1 MNLRSKMNGGVT
13 DTTLVIPK
21 HKAAFRMDGDGRWH
35 NHDGPFR
42 HQRVID
48 HFNAAIDKDAMGYFI
63 AQQRAGITEKAYFPH
78 EGTVLFVV
86 DVLWG
91 EPVRLKL
98 NTGPTVIM
106 DPNDLYVMEDHLY
119 YRLGDEIA
127 KFNQRALMEMADKLS
142 QKNGRYYYTAGAIKI
157 AIQEKEIDN

>member
-1 MNLRSKMNGGVT
+1 MNLRSKINGGVT

-35 NHDGPFR
+35 NHDGSFR

-48 HFNAAIDKDAMGYFI
+48 HFNAAIDKDEMGYFI
-63 AQQRAGITEKAYFPH
+63 TQQRTGITEKVYFPH
-78 EGTVLFVV
+78 EGKALFVV

-98 NTGPTVIM
+98 NTGRTVTM
-106 DPNDLYVMEDHLY
+106 DPNKLRVTEDHLY
-119 YRLGDEIA
+119 YRLGDESA
-127 KFNQRALMEMADKLS
+127 KFNQRALMEMADKLCRD
-142 QKNGRYYYTAGAIKI
+142 KGRYYYTAGATKI
-157 AIQEKEIDN
+157 AVKEEGTGS